1 MNSFTLPFFN
11 YALRFR
17 TGRMGRNYAFYVHV
31 FKQTKRAYT
40 CMYVH
45 TIRYVR
51 DLVAKG
57 NGLPY

>member
-1 MNSFTLPFFN
+1 
-11 YALRFR
+11 
-17 TGRMGRNYAFYVHV
+17 MGRNYAFYVHV